1 MERRRL
7 QLPLFAFAATFG
19 PLAVG
24 CAAPVGLESDAG
36 STAQKVSVVE
46 VRAWHAPS
54 DGSLVRL
61 DAAARF
67 VSVREPG
74 APSDALE
81 LLGLGWS
88 NVSPGTCTL
97 VGSEPSPSANP
108 VRVDLRDLSPV
119 RLLLDSREQIDLE
132 PRAFPDVAGL
142 VSGVVFVAPSDLA
155 APAAA
160 KGISLQV
167 GQGVPAISGL
177 ELPELPTG
185 LRLIDAV
192 AAVGTEG
199 TFTLTD
205 ADARGLDVATAPPRD
220 GDRIAVE
227 VVRAG
232 VVRARCGVDA
242 SGKLHIEPA
251 ALGGVG
257 DATLV
262 IRSQRRVLR
271 DDLANAVDA
280 RLERDL
286 EVRVVIR

>member
-24 CAAPVGLESDAG
+24 CAAPIAPESDAG

-88 NVSPGTCTL
+88 NVSSGTCTL
-97 VGSEPSPSANP
+97 VGSEPAPSANP

-119 RLLLDSREQIDLE
+119 RLLLDSHEQIDLE

-177 ELPELPTG
+177 ELPELPSA

-192 AAVGTEG
+192 ATDG

-271 DDLANAVDA
+271 DDVANAVDA

>member
-1 MERRRL
+1 MERRL
-7 QLPLFAFAATFG
+7 QLSLFAFAAAFG
-19 PLAVG
+19 PYAVG
-24 CAAPVGLESDAG
+24 CAAPIGPESDAG
-36 STAQKVSVVE
+36 SSAQKVSVVE

-54 DGSLVRL
+54 DGTLVRL

-88 NVSPGTCTL
+88 NVSSGTCTL
-97 VGSEPSPSANP
+97 VGSEASPSASP

-119 RLLLDSREQIDLE
+119 KLLLDSREQIDLE

-155 APAAA
+155 APVSA

-167 GQGVPAISGL
+167 GQGNPAISGL
-177 ELPELPTG
+177 ELPELPSP

-192 AAVGTEG
+192 ANEG

-205 ADARGLDVATAPPRD
+205 ADTRGLDVATAPPRD
-220 GDRIAVE
+220 GDRITVE

-242 SGKLHIEPA
+242 SGKLHIDPA

-262 IRSQRRVLR
+262 IRAQRRVVR
-271 DDLANAVDA
+271 DDVANAVDA

>member
-1 MERRRL
+1 
-7 QLPLFAFAATFG
+7 
-19 PLAVG
+19 LAVG
-24 CAAPVGLESDAG
+24 CAAPVGAESDAG

-54 DGSLVRL
+54 DGALVRL

-81 LLGLGWS
+81 LLGLDWS
-88 NVSPGTCTL
+88 NVSQGACTL
-97 VGSEPSPSANP
+97 VGSEPAPSASP

-119 RLLLDSREQIDLE
+119 RLLLDSREQIELE

-155 APAAA
+155 APTSA

-167 GQGVPAISGL
+167 GQGVPAISNL
-177 ELPELPTG
+177 ELPELPSP

-192 AAVGTEG
+192 ANEG
-199 TFTLTD
+199 TFTLD
-205 ADARGLDVATAPPRD
+205 GADLKGLDIATAAPRE
-220 GDRIAVE
+220 GDQIAVE

-251 ALGGVG
+251 ALGGIG

-262 IRSQRRVLR
+262 IRAQRRVLR
-271 DDLANAVDA
+271 DDPLNAVDA